1 MAQMGE
7 KYFPSKYTGVRYRE
21 HASRRNGIRKDRYF
35 MIRYKFDGKTKN
47 EGFGWESQG
56 YTELKA
62 FEAVCAIKQN
72 IKNGTGY
79 KSLKEKYELA
89 NQERKAKEA
98 EEAAEKER
106 NITFSELWDN
116 IYEPIYLSKK
126 IQKTQVNEKSLYK
139 KYIFPKIGALK
150 IYEITPA
157 DIERLKD
164 YLFSPA
170 LRANGE
176 EKCLA
181 PATVN
186 HILDVIRQVFN
197 SGINA
202 GKFLNT
208 NPASK
213 VKRIK
218 KDNRRIRFL
227 SKEEIQELLDTL
239 ALMTNSPL
247 HDICLLSLD
256 TGLRANEI
264 FSLEWMDVNFETK
277 TLSIRDPK
285 GIINRYA
292 NMTNKVYEML
302 VQRKNTVAV
311 SSYVFTNT
319 KGEKIKEIS
328 NQFDRVV
335 AKLGFNDNITDT
347 RNKVVFHTLRHTFA
361 SRLAMGGVDVYTI
374 KELMGHSDIKMT
386 MRYMHLA
393 PKKFQEAISVIEAD

>member
-1 MAQMGE
+1 MGE

-213 VKRIK
+213 VK
-218 KDNRRIRFL
+218 
-227 SKEEIQELLDTL
+227 
-239 ALMTNSPL
+239 
-247 HDICLLSLD
+247 
-256 TGLRANEI
+256 
-264 FSLEWMDVNFETK
+264 
-277 TLSIRDPK
+277 
-285 GIINRYA
+285 
-292 NMTNKVYEML
+292 
-302 VQRKNTVAV
+302 
-311 SSYVFTNT
+311 
-319 KGEKIKEIS
+319 
-328 NQFDRVV
+328 
-335 AKLGFNDNITDT
+335 
-347 RNKVVFHTLRHTFA
+347 
-361 SRLAMGGVDVYTI
+361 
-374 KELMGHSDIKMT
+374 
-386 MRYMHLA
+386 
-393 PKKFQEAISVIEAD
+393 

>member
-1 MAQMGE
+1 
-7 KYFPSKYTGVRYRE
+7 
-21 HASRRNGIRKDRYF
+21 

-302 VQRKNTVAV
+302 IQRKNTVAV

>member
-1 MAQMGE
+1 MGE

-150 IYEITPA
+150 IYEI
-157 DIERLKD
+157 IFLVLS
-164 YLFSPA
+164 LFSFRLYKA
-170 LRANGE
+170 SSCVA
-176 EKCLA
+176 A
-181 PATVN
+181 PKA
-186 HILDVIRQVFN
+186 
-197 SGINA
+197 SS
-202 GKFLNT
+202 FL
-208 NPASK
+208 
-213 VKRIK
+213 
-218 KDNRRIRFL
+218 L
-227 SKEEIQELLDTL
+227 
-239 ALMTNSPL
+239 
-247 HDICLLSLD
+247 
-256 TGLRANEI
+256 
-264 FSLEWMDVNFETK
+264 
-277 TLSIRDPK
+277 
-285 GIINRYA
+285 
-292 NMTNKVYEML
+292 
-302 VQRKNTVAV
+302 V
-311 SSYVFTNT
+311 SS
-319 KGEKIKEIS
+319 
-328 NQFDRVV
+328 
-335 AKLGFNDNITDT
+335 
-347 RNKVVFHTLRHTFA
+347 
-361 SRLAMGGVDVYTI
+361 
-374 KELMGHSDIKMT
+374 
-386 MRYMHLA
+386 
-393 PKKFQEAISVIEAD
+393 AILTSLNFG